1 MGVIQAQDG
10 AQSVNRSVGARV
22 RGAGGTTH
30 SDTSWVTLG
39 HCTSQSLTLL
49 LYKMRVTADLSPGVV
64 VWITGETDTVLS
76 T

>member
-1 MGVIQAQDG
+1 MGVIQVQDG

-22 RGAGGTTH
+22 GGAGGTTH

-49 LYKMRVTADLSPGVV
+49 LYKMG
-64 VWITGETDTVLS
+64 
-76 T
+76 